1 MRAEIDRRI
10 ENYDFAHAAL
20 GLYEFVY
27 GELCDW
33 YLELVKPRLRAGE
46 SELGATL
53 LYVLTQ
59 TLAIAHPMIPFV
71 TEEIYRYV
79 PGASGLLAAG
89 LPTAPTAPVDERAE
103 ASVGRVIEAVQAMRG
118 WRDFAGVKAAATVP
132 ARLAAEG
139 YEGTEEHLARLARL
153 SFTADGAEP
162 VASVPVPG
170 GAIEILPSDD
180 VDVEGAQRRLAAR
193 RAKLEEE
200 IERAERKLGNQG
212 FVDKAPPDVVQ
223 AERDKLKR
231 LKDELDKSLRH
242 SLARL
247 PWGQSRETIVTPEEA
262 ERYILSRELFGMRFG
277 LDRMRRL
284 MTAMGNPQLRFQ
296 SIHVVGTNGKSST
309 VRMTAAILRRH
320 GLRTGA
326 YLSPHLVSFA
336 ERIRIE
342 DEDLEP
348 AEFAG
353 AIQRAAHAAELVD
366 RSLGPDDRVTQ
377 FEFLTAAAY
386 SELARQG
393 VEVAVIEAG
402 LGGRYDATNVI
413 PSRVQVLTSVG
424 LEHTRW
430 LGPTITAIATEKLDV
445 VQPGATLVLGY
456 GLHPD
461 AVAVAER
468 VAGNRHP
475 PARIV
480 HAGADPGVPL
490 TALGPYQRRNFALA
504 RTAAE
509 AYLGELDPNA
519 VATAA
524 AETLVPGRL
533 QVVDEEP
540 LTLLDG
546 AHNPEGIA
554 ALAESL
560 AEPFAAGRK
569 PVVAV
574 ISILDDKDAAGMLAT
589 LMPMCDALV
598 LTASQNPRALPPP
611 TLQSLAGQLG
621 GPPSEVIRDP
631 RAAVARGRELAG
643 PDGLVVA
650 TGSIYLVAD
659 LLRPAGA
666 GRASML

>member
-1 MRAEIDRRI
+1 M
-10 ENYDFAHAAL
+10 
-20 GLYEFVY
+20 
-27 GELCDW
+27 
-33 YLELVKPRLRAGE
+33 
-46 SELGATL
+46 
-53 LYVLTQ
+53 
-59 TLAIAHPMIPFV
+59 
-71 TEEIYRYV
+71 
-79 PGASGLLAAG
+79 
-89 LPTAPTAPVDERAE
+89 
-103 ASVGRVIEAVQAMRG
+103 
-118 WRDFAGVKAAATVP
+118 
-132 ARLAAEG
+132 
-139 YEGTEEHLARLARL
+139 
-153 SFTADGAEP
+153 
-162 VASVPVPG
+162 
-170 GAIEILPSDD
+170 
-180 VDVEGAQRRLAAR
+180 
-193 RAKLEEE
+193 
-200 IERAERKLGNQG
+200 
-212 FVDKAPPDVVQ
+212 
-223 AERDKLKR
+223 
-231 LKDELDKSLRH
+231 
-242 SLARL
+242 
-247 PWGQSRETIVTPEEA
+247 TPEEA
-262 ERYILSRELFGMRFG
+262 ERYILARELFGMRFG

-284 MTAMGNPQLRFQ
+284 MTAMGNPQLRFG

-309 VRMTAAILRRH
+309 VRMSAAILRRH
-320 GLRTGA
+320 GLKVGA

-336 ERIRIE
+336 ERIRID

-366 RSLGPDDRVTQ
+366 RSLVGDDRVTQ
-377 FEFLTAAAY
+377 FELLTAAAY

-393 VEVAVIEAG
+393 VDVGVIEAG

-430 LGPTITAIATEKLDV
+430 LGPTVTAIASEKLDV

-461 AVAVAER
+461 AKAVAER
-468 VAGNRHP
+468 LAAERG
-475 PARIV
+475 AEIV

-490 TALGPYQRRNFALA
+490 SALGAYQRRNFALA
-504 RTAAE
+504 RAAAQ
-509 AYLGELDPNA
+509 AYLGGLDEDA

-533 QVVDEEP
+533 QVVDHDP
-540 LTLLDG
+540 LTVLDG
-546 AHNPEGIA
+546 AHNPEGMA

-560 AEPFAAGRK
+560 ADPFAAGLK

-574 ISILDDKDAAGMLAT
+574 ISILDDKDGAGMLSR

-598 LTASQNPRALPPP
+598 LTATQNPRALPPP

-621 GPPSEVIRDP
+621 GPQSEVIRDP
-631 RAAVARGRELAG
+631 RAALARARELAG
-643 PDGLVVA
+643 AQGLVVA